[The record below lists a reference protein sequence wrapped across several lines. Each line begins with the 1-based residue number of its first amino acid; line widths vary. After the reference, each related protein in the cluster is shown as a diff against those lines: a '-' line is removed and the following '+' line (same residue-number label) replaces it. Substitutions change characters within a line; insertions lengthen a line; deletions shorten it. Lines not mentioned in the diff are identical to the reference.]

1 MRPIAPSGDGTTFYL
16 DRKEYQ
22 SMFTR
27 VVTITTKTGKARE
40 LSRTINDKVLPL
52 LKSQQGFVDEIVL
65 VSEQNPERML
75 AVSFWREKDDAER
88 YNREGFPAVNEIIRN
103 LIEGAPK
110 VETFDLEQSTVHKV
124 AAGRAA

>member
-1 MRPIAPSGDGTTFYL
+1 
-16 DRKEYQ
+16 
-22 SMFTR
+22 MFTR

-40 LSRTINDKVLPL
+40 LSRTINDKVLPV
-52 LKSQQGFVDEIVL
+52 LKSQPGFVDEIVL

-75 AVSFWREKDDAER
+75 ALSFWREKDDAER
-88 YNREGFPAVNEIIRN
+88 YNREGFPAVSEIIRN
-103 LIEGAPK
+103 LIEGSPK